1 MSHISQDIGRQL
13 VEELGPDCATA
24 SAVAATL
31 RAKDGLRLP
40 IDRFVGNGVARS
52 DMGIVHRVLERF
64 ALHDW
69 CARDGDLWLSRGARM
84 PEWVPPFL
92 SGAAAMRRYGRPE
105 STVEAVVTLPVQ
117 PSKIEEKLPAHGIA
131 YVRLVET
138 DNAFLKI
145 AEKAVQRLTV
155 MSPFLNEE
163 GVEWVLGLFEATKA
177 PERLLIVRQRRK
189 IGHFLRQRADDFRR
203 LQVRIIDYFVPLDR
217 GYETFHC
224 KVVMADEDVAYVGS
238 ANLLVY
244 GRRSM
249 ELGVLTEGAVVKP
262 IANLLRAVEAV
273 SSNIGV

>member
-1 MSHISQDIGRQL
+1 MSYISQDIGRQL

-24 SAVAATL
+24 SAVASTL
-31 RAKDGLRLP
+31 RTKDGQRLTTE
-40 IDRFVGNGVARS
+40 RFVGNGVARS
-52 DMGIVHRVLERF
+52 DIGTVHRVLERF
-64 ALHDW
+64 TLHDW
-69 CARDGDLWLSRGARM
+69 CARDGNLWLSKGARL

-105 STVEAVVTLPVQ
+105 SAVEAVVTLPVQ

-155 MSPFLNEE
+155 MSPFLNKE
-163 GVEWVLGLFEATKA
+163 GVEWVLGLFEASKA
-177 PERLLIVRQRRK
+177 PEKLLIVRQHSK
-189 IGHFLRQRADDFRR
+189 VAPFLSQRAGDFRR
-203 LQVRIIDYFVPLDR
+203 LQVRVIDYFIPLDI

-224 KVVMADEDVAYVGS
+224 KVVMADEDSAYVGS

-244 GRRSM
+244 SSRSM

-273 SSNIGV
+273 SANVSV